1 MFERFFAL
9 FSNKK
14 IKCNFCL
21 EMKDKSEVRRTIYN
35 DGYICSDCLKE

>member
-1 MFERFFAL
+1 MFKSLFTL

-14 IKCNFCL
+14 IKCSFCL

-35 DGYICSDCLKE
+35 DGYICNACLKE